1 MLEIF
6 GKYYYID
13 VDEMIEQC
21 RPDYPTTKEEKVRPK
36 KTKGRQNDDDDDD
49 DDNGLSLN
57 IFKFETFKACVERI
71 FSEYEP
77 VDEKLGGLSENSISF
92 KIAFNT
98 LIRYNLLKD
107 DE

>member
-6 GKYYYID
+6 GKNYYID

-21 RPDYPTTKEEKVRPK
+21 RPDYPPIKEEKVQSK
-36 KTKGRQNDDDDDD
+36 KIKRSQNDDDN
-49 DDNGLSLN
+49 NGLSLN

-77 VDEKLGGLSENSISF
+77 IDEKLGALSENSLSF

-98 LIRYNLLKD
+98 LIRYDILKD
-107 DE
+107 DDE